1 MILALALACSR
12 SQPPAER
19 PAEPRL
25 GQRAVEAVTEL
36 VVDCNGGGDYTTL
49 SAAVEAAPD
58 RALLT
63 VRPCIYTERLDFGGK
78 SLRLVSTDGPAAT
91 IIDAQDGASVVT
103 AQGGEGDRT
112 ALVGFTLRNT
122 DDEAVDVELSALR
135 LENVIISDSDGSYA
149 IRARSADL
157 ELVDVVI
164 DATNDSSI
172 QAIFSDRGTLSMRGG
187 SVDCGSGNGMF
198 LGHGGFLVD
207 GVTVTCSGRRAV
219 EVEHS
224 VGRLQR
230 STLAGNVDILTEDD
244 HEDDLIRL
252 ENTAVAGNVTVEFG
266 TFTLR
271 NSVMSGKLTLVDT
284 APTVTVESSV
294 FLGAACAIDTNV
306 PTGPVR
312 YNDFA
317 GGPSLCAG
325 GDVVGSDGNIAVDPM
340 FVGAGDLHLQAGSP
354 LVDAGVPDG
363 GYDDVDGSR
372 NDLGVYG
379 GRFSQD
385 GGW

>member
-19 PAEPRL
+19 PSEPRL
-25 GQRAVEAVTEL
+25 GQRAAEPAVEL
-36 VVDCNGGGDYTTL
+36 VVDCTGGGDHTTL
-49 SAAVEAAPD
+49 SAAIDAAPD

-63 VRPCIYTERLDFGGK
+63 VRPCTYVERLDLGGK
-78 SLRLVSTDGPAAT
+78 SLRIVSTDGPAST
-91 IIDAQDGASVVT
+91 IIDADDGASVVT
-103 AQGGEGDRT
+103 VQNGEGDRT
-112 ALVGFTLRNT
+112 AIVGFTLRNT
-122 DDEAVDVELSALR
+122 DDEAVDVELSSLR

-149 IRARSADL
+149 VRARSSDL
-157 ELVDVVI
+157 EMVDVVI

-172 QAIFSDRGTLSMRGG
+172 QAVFSDRGAISMRGG
-187 SVDCGSGNGMF
+187 SVDCGDGNGMF
-198 LGHGGFLVD
+198 LGHGGFHID
-207 GVTVTCSGRRAV
+207 GVTVTCSARRAV
-219 EVEHS
+219 EIEHS
-224 VGRLQR
+224 VGRIQR
-230 STLAGNVDILTEDD
+230 SILSGNVDVLTEDD

-252 ENTAVAGNVTVEFG
+252 ENTAVAGNIEVEFG

-271 NSVMSGKLTLVDT
+271 NSVVSGALTLIDT

-294 FLGAACAIDTNV
+294 FIGAACAINANV

-317 GGPSLCAG
+317 GGPSMCVGA
-325 GDVVGSDGNIAVDPM
+325 DVVGSDGNVAVDPM
-340 FVGAGDLHLQAGSP
+340 FVGGGDLHLQAGSP
-354 LVDAGVPDG
+354 LVNAGVPDDS
-363 GYDDVDGSR
+363 YDDVDGSR
-372 NDLGVYG
+372 NDLGIYG